1 MGKNC
6 SEPHKVNSKIIP
18 YGLIRSP
25 LPRLF
30 ELGKLCYSMHSDKFD
45 SCDLEAGCGEGKGVK
60 WINYEL
66 LTYF

>member
-18 YGLIRSP
+18 YGLNRSP

-30 ELGKLCYSMHSDKFD
+30 GLGKLDDSMCLVRFD
-45 SCDLEAGCGEGKGVK
+45 SEEIEA
-60 WINYEL
+60 
-66 LTYF
+66 